1 MSLPNFLIIGA
12 AKSGTT
18 SLWSY
23 LKQHPEVFMCKPKEP
38 NFFIFEGLKL
48 PHYLG
53 NGYEKTLIR
62 KFYKNRVTNFK
73 SYQELFQDAGEAKA
87 ISEASVRYLYILEVA

>member
-23 LKQHPEVFMCKPKEP
+23 LKQHPEVFICKPKEP

-48 PHYLG
+48 PHYSRPSD
-53 NGYEKTLIR
+53 EKTLIR
-62 KFYKNRVTNFK
+62 TLYKNNVTDFE
-73 SYQELFQDAGEAKA
+73 SYKALFQDAGKAKV
-87 ISEASVRYLYILEVA
+87 IGEVSVRYLYILEAT